1 MCGHV
6 CCKLVWMEIGRC
18 VKQEMNAYGI
28 LRLQLQD

>member
-6 CCKLVWMEIGRC
+6 CSKLVWMEIERC